1 MVINRSILNN
11 AIIALT
17 GPLPVHKSKSVIRA
31 EQRAEFLA
39 KRKAERCGS
48 IDTTQDDFDLA
59 CGDRPGPDEEM
70 QERAERD
77 IKYGGTPQ
85 DHSAQIALYQS
96 IVPFAHG
103 HEDSHMWESEN
114 NKPKSARTYY
124 LYFNGRVS
132 QRLMH
137 AEDLHATCRAHDT
150 AEALDKFT
158 QSYRAHGCQPLD
170 CPHIGR

>member
-1 MVINRSILNN
+1 MIINRSILNN

-17 GPLPVHKSKSVIRA
+17 GPLPVHKSKSVLSA
-31 EQRAEFLA
+31 EQHAAFLA
-39 KRKAERCGS
+39 KRKTERCGS

-70 QERAERD
+70 QERAEREP
-77 IKYGGTPQ
+77 I
-85 DHSAQIALYQS
+85 
-96 IVPFAHG
+96 PFANG
-103 HEDSHMWESEN
+103 HEDSHRWESED
-114 NKPKSARTYY
+114 NKPKSQRTYY

-137 AEDLHATCRAHDT
+137 ADDLHATCRAHDT

-158 QSYRAHGCQPLD
+158 RSYRAHGCQPLD
-170 CPHIGR
+170 CPHIGGRS

>member
-1 MVINRSILNN
+1 MVINRSILND
-11 AIIALT
+11 ALVALT
-17 GPLPVHKSKSVIRA
+17 GPLPVHKSKSVLRA
-31 EQRAEFLA
+31 EQHAAFLA
-39 KRKAERCGS
+39 
-48 IDTTQDDFDLA
+48 A

-85 DHSAQIALYQS
+85 DHSAQLALYQS
-96 IVPFAHG
+96 IVSFAHG

-124 LYFNGRVS
+124 LYFDGRVS

-158 QSYRAHGCQPLD
+158 QSYRAHGCQPIYA
-170 CPHIGR
+170 PFVKER